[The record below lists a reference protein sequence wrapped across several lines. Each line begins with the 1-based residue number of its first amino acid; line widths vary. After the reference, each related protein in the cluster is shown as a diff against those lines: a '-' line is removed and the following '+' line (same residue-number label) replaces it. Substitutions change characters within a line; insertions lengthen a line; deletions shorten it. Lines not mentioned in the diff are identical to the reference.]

1 MQPSTMQQGKVG
13 GKMSQEPGGGP
24 PAAEASVGSA
34 AARMMLGSQLRQFR
48 EAAGITPDAAGWHIR
63 SSRSKIS
70 RMENGRVGFK
80 DRDVRDLLTLYGV
93 TDAQVTSAML
103 ALAGQAQTQEWW
115 AEFGDILPGWFEPYL
130 GLEASASRIRSFD
143 LQFVHGLFQTE
154 AYARAV
160 TTLGLRGV
168 TPAEQDRR
176 VAVRLKRQE
185 QLTAARAPRVWSVMD
200 EAALRRP
207 VGGVKVMRS
216 QLRRL
221 AEVAQLPNVT
231 LQVVPFEAG
240 GHDAAGGSFT
250 ILRFS
255 EPAVPDVV
263 YIEQL
268 TGAIYLEKPA
278 ATDHYLDIMNRLSAI
293 SLSPAQTIPFFD
305 HISRE
310 LQA

>member
-1 MQPSTMQQGKVG
+1 
-13 GKMSQEPGGGP
+13 MSSEPGGEL
-24 PAAEASVGSA
+24 PAKGATVGSA
-34 AARMMLGSQLRQFR
+34 AARMMLGSQLRRFR
-48 EAAGITPDAAGWHIR
+48 EAAGITSDAAGWHIR

-80 DRDVRDLLTLYGV
+80 DRDLRDLLELYGV
-93 TDAQVTSAML
+93 TDPQVISAML
-103 ALAGQAQTQEWW
+103 GLAGQAHTQEWW
-115 AEFGDILPGWFEPYL
+115 AQFGDILPSWFEPYL

-160 TTLGLRGV
+160 TALGLRGA
-168 TPAEQDRR
+168 TPDELNRR
-176 VAVRLKRQE
+176 VTLRMKRQE
-185 QLTAARAPRVWSVMD
+185 LLTAAKPPRVWSVVD

-207 VGGVKVMRS
+207 LGGVKVMRA
-216 QLRRL
+216 QLRHL

-231 LQVVPFEAG
+231 LQVVPFQAG

-255 EPAVPDVV
+255 EPDVPDVV

-268 TGAIYLEKPA
+268 TGALYLEKPA
-278 ATDHYLDIMNRLSAI
+278 ATDHYLDIMNRLSAT
-293 SLSPAQTIPFFD
+293 SLSPGQTIPFLEN
-305 HISRE
+305 ISRQ
-310 LQA
+310 LQT